1 MVHDYRRSKGFLCM
15 GGVAMNTGFCYWGFT
30 FWVCEY
36 CGCLPH
42 ECAHGTSEWVR
53 PWWGLPYQAVVWR

>member
-1 MVHDYRRSKGFLCM
+1 M